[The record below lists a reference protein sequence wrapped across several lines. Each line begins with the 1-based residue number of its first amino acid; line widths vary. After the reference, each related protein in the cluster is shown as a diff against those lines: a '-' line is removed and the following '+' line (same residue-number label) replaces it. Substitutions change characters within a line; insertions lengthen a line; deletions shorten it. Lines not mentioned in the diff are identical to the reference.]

1 MHTMRSVS
9 GAERRKELLYSS
21 VNAVGFDAPMP
32 PRRAGKARRSRS
44 SSFNASRPVIYSG
57 DELLTD
63 SVFDRL

>member
-1 MHTMRSVS
+1 MRSVS

-21 VNAVGFDAPMP
+21 VNAVGFDAPIP

-63 SVFDRL
+63 I